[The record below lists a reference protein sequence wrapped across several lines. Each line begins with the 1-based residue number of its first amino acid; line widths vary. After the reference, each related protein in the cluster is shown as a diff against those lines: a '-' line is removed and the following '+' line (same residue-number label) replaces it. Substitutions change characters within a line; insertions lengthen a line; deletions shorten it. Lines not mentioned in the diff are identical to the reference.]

1 MQTWTY
7 TLLSVGIVSL
17 ISLIGV
23 FALALNKDA
32 LKKLLFFL
40 VSFAVGGLFGDA
52 FIHLLPESFKTF
64 GFGLAAPLYVL
75 GGILVFFILEKF
87 IRWRHCHN
95 ADCSGHAEPLVFT
108 NLVGDAAHNF
118 IDGLLIGAS
127 YIVDVNIGI
136 ATTLAI
142 ILHEI
147 PHELGNFGVFV
158 HGGLS
163 VKRALGLNFLSA
175 LVAIAGAIVSLT
187 VGPMV
192 QGFSEALL
200 PITAGGFIYVAGS
213 DLIPELHHDTKAGM
227 SLMQFF
233 CILLGLGLMA
243 LLVVIG

>member
-1 MQTWTY
+1 MDTWLY
-7 TLLSVGIVSL
+7 TLGSVFIVSL

-23 FALALNKDA
+23 FALALNKGT
-32 LKKLLFFL
+32 LKKLLFYL

-52 FIHLLPESFKTF
+52 FIHLVPESFRTF

-75 GGILVFFILEKF
+75 CGILVFFILEKF

-127 YIVDVNIGI
+127 YTVDINIGT

-175 LVAIAGAIVSLT
+175 LVSVAGAIASLT

-192 QGFSEALL
+192 QGYSEALL

-213 DLIPELHHDTKAGM
+213 DLIPELHHDTKVRT
-227 SLMQFF
+227 SLIQLA
-233 CILLGLGLMA
+233 CIILGLGLMA
-243 LLVVIG
+243 LLVALG